1 MLYNRVCSKGEFSLR
16 ELKQFVVTYF
26 DRDRNKLD
34 DVVFYVNDEHSARE
48 QFAHEYPGVMV
59 VCVDDISVDV

>member
-1 MLYNRVCSKGEFSLR
+1 MR
-16 ELKQFVVTYF
+16 ELKRFVVTYF

-34 DVVFYVNDEHSARE
+34 DVVFDANDEQSARE
-48 QFAHEYPGVMV
+48 QFAQYYPGVMV